1 MDNDLSI
8 IKYLPEEAAPERL
21 KKKILNR
28 IMIIKLKP
36 LIYAVTASL
45 IINLG
50 FLSNHV
56 YSRIAETE
64 ALTIIKVMLQ
74 DFEMSFDYLANIFS
88 GLKEI
93 IPLFSSSLLAV
104 NLILILFLMGMFK
117 RYSSELLKY

>member
-1 MDNDLSI
+1 
-8 IKYLPEEAAPERL
+8 
-21 KKKILNR
+21 
-28 IMIIKLKP
+28 MIIKLRP

-56 YSRIAETE
+56 YSRIVGTE
-64 ALTIIKVMLQ
+64 AISIIQIMLQ
-74 DFEMSFDYLANIFS
+74 DFEMSFDYLINIFS

-93 IPLFSSSLLAV
+93 IPIFSSSLLAV
-104 NLILILFLMGMFK
+104 NLILVLFLMGMFK